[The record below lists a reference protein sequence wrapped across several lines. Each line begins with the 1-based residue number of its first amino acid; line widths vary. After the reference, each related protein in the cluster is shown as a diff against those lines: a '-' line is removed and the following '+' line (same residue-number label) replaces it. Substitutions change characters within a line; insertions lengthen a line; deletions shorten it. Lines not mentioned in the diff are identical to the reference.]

1 MNQLMLLR
9 NARSWF
15 TGYNSNVPGHDNGKP
30 RYLLYNGGA
39 YKYRTTLQQVA
50 ESGYAAMDLS

>member
-1 MNQLMLLR
+1 MSTLKVIGEV
-9 NARSWF
+9 
-15 TGYNSNVPGHDNGKP
+15 TGCDQRHVLPSTHDNGTP

-39 YKYRTTLQQVA
+39 YKYRMTLQQVA